1 MVSVA
6 VVNGAAVGG
15 GAELSTAC
23 DYRVL
28 SSDAKIQFVQVKV
41 SHQLLYLKQLL
52 HENRTQAGDE
62 ALLLCIVRSL
72 VLLL

>member
-15 GAELSTAC
+15 GAELTTAC

-41 SHQLLYLKQLL
+41 SQPQLIPYF
-52 HENRTQAGDE
+52 TVV
-62 ALLLCIVRSL
+62 ALVVNTACC
-72 VLLL
+72 